1 MPIPAL
7 IGAALM
13 AAATPLA
20 ELAGSEIAKL
30 LGGDDP
36 ASQKTGAQVA
46 QSLVSVAAQ
55 VSGIPIANEHDARNA
70 AQAIELDPAKLAEF
84 RRIAGE
90 QVITLIRLDNE
101 DRANAR
107 HREIELKDPTP
118 SRLAFMI
125 LGGFMAYTFTI
136 MVSAVLGVSG
146 MKDPLIAG
154 LIGTGYGALGS
165 EAARIGN
172 YYFGSSAGSAAKDKL
187 LRGR

>member
-70 AQAIELDPAKLAEF
+70 AQAIELDPVKLAEF
-84 RRIAGE
+84 RRVVGE

-101 DRANAR
+101 DRASAR
-107 HREIELKDPTP
+107 SQTVELAKAGSNIAWGAPVVSVVVLLTFGVV
-118 SRLAFMI
+118 LALVLTKSI
-125 LGGFMAYTFTI
+125 PPGQETT
-136 MVSAVLGVSG
+136 VSL
-146 MKDPLIAG
+146 ML
-154 LIGTGYGALGS
+154 GALTTMATAVVS
-165 EAARIGN
+165 
-172 YYFGSSAGSAAKDKL
+172 YWVGSSAGSAAKDKL